1 MSLSPLSLSHSH
13 TLSMN
18 TNAVSGPTSHPP
30 IFFAGMGGRGE
41 TEQFQ
46 LSILPHEVGS
56 AWLAATPMP
65 FFSSRW
71 AILVILCVAT
81 ATMSN
86 LCEWRVISDQSWEKE
101 GHLCLLLFFFFYY
114 PLLFFVIWMGSLF
127 WEERKKKAEGSRGRG
142 TTGNSQS
149 PLPHTDWRQ
158 RRPLEYLLLSFVFC
172 SFFSSSRCWEV
183 LCLSICSLSR
193 SSVFLSISPF
203 TWSTISSVYERDK
216 EGERGRGTEKK
227 RTGIFFFWPLLSSF
241 FPPSSP
247 SFILSCFPLHSYHF
261 QPFYPC
267 AAHALSFLN
276 LPPFSSS
283 PQPHHSSHCPPVT
296 LATFWLHLFFFKKI
310 FYFFALNSSSR
321 VILIGLL
328 VFSIYA
334 FFTFVPFSYFPPFS
348 FFLPPSYASF
358 LADS

>member
-65 FFSSRW
+65 FFPPAEQYW
-71 AILVILCVAT
+71 WYCALPLQQCLTCVSGVWFLT
-81 ATMSN
+81 
-86 LCEWRVISDQSWEKE
+86 RVERKKDV
-101 GHLCLLLFFFFYY
+101 CACCFFSFSITPSF
-114 PLLFFVIWMGSLF
+114 FFVIWMGSLF

-296 LATFWLHLFFFKKI
+296 LATFWLHLFFFKKNFI
-310 FYFFALNSSSR
+310 SS
-321 VILIGLL
+321 L
-328 VFSIYA
+328 
-334 FFTFVPFSYFPPFS
+334 
-348 FFLPPSYASF
+348 
-358 LADS
+358 